1 MAKVHNGGLCAG
13 LTCSLTLPSA
23 PEHTH
28 QEVLSAEPTAMPAP
42 SQVPHPEMSPKVS
55 PEVPLSLLLLQ
66 CQLRGLLQ
74 LWVWGLLPEPPQA
87 PQVPLPQTLEL

>member
-1 MAKVHNGGLCAG
+1 
-13 LTCSLTLPSA
+13 
-23 PEHTH
+23 
-28 QEVLSAEPTAMPAP
+28 MPAP

-66 CQLRGLLQ
+66 CQLRGLLWPQLWGLLQ

-87 PQVPLPQTLEL
+87 PQVPLPQTPEL